1 MRICSGRGSRIHRS
15 LIHPVYAT
23 GIIWVHDA
31 ETTESGEMPLVWMD
45 EYGRTV
51 REARMGENDLDN
63 ICGRF
68 HEASDM
74 DTPWFNHADVGEAY
88 EDGKWP

>member
-1 MRICSGRGSRIHRS
+1 
-15 LIHPVYAT
+15 
-23 GIIWVHDA
+23 
-31 ETTESGEMPLVWMD
+31 MPLVWMD